1 MSILAKPSISRSTIN
16 PEKVT
21 PDYYFVRIRSPST
34 GCKRLKVEPLTPDD
48 DGTNLE
54 PAGTDSTGAAAESQ
68 PLPTRQYYHSR
79 SRLPM
84 RSGDW
89 EVDSDDESQN
99 EWLDELGQAVSV
111 DMFAICG
118 GEVKL

>member
-1 MSILAKPSISRSTIN
+1 MSILAKPSIISRSTIN

-21 PDYYFVRIRSPST
+21 PDYYFVRIRSART
-34 GCKRLKVEPLTPDD
+34 GCKRLKVEPQTPDD
-48 DGTNLE
+48 DGTKLE
-54 PAGTDSTGAAAESQ
+54 PAGTAESQ
-68 PLPTRQYYHSR
+68 ALPTRQSYQSR
-79 SRLPM
+79 SSLPM
-84 RSGDW
+84 RSGAW